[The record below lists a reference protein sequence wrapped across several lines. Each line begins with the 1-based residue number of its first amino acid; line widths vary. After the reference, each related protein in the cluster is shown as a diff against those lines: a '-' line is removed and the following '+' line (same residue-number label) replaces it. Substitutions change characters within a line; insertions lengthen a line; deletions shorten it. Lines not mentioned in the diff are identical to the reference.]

1 MRNTQLLVLQPQVA
15 GSLVA
20 LQYLSPIPPLVQA
33 HRHTER
39 RHTGTQRMASSSRST
54 TTHSHKHT
62 HTHSLSSSL
71 FRSLFLSL
79 SSNAPLKVEKKQPK
93 LGSLQRRRSIS
104 HAPRLLVVAT
114 ARRVR
119 GCGVLAPGSGLGG
132 FEGTAED
139 LRKKD
144 EGMRNEEEEIRK
156 KKKKRKKATF
166 CISIGTQHTQQGE
179 EGC

>member
-1 MRNTQLLVLQPQVA
+1 
-15 GSLVA
+15 
-20 LQYLSPIPPLVQA
+20 
-33 HRHTER
+33 
-39 RHTGTQRMASSSRST
+39 MASSSRST

-62 HTHSLSSSL
+62 HTLSLSSSL
-71 FRSLFLSL
+71 FRSLSLSL

-139 LRKKD
+139 LRNKR
-144 EGMRNEEEEIRK
+144 MRNEEEAIRK

>member
-33 HRHTER
+33 HRHA
-39 RHTGTQRMASSSRST
+39 GTQARSVWPHLREVQLHT
-54 TTHSHKHT
+54 LTHT
-62 HTHSLSSSL
+62 HTHTLSLPLSSALS
-71 FRSLFLSL
+71 LSL
-79 SSNAPLKVEKKQPK
+79 SSNAPLQVEQKQPK

-139 LRKKD
+139 LRNKR
-144 EGMRNEEEEIRK
+144 MRNEEEAIRK